1 VGVRLV
7 WLPLGLVGA
16 AIAATYARVPVE
28 RLYHVEAGGV
38 AGGLGRAVVFLDWPC
53 AFVALGVLPL
63 AAARLGRRGRALAAL
78 AAILCAAAAWP
89 GVVDEHDL
97 DAKWSNAPAAA
108 GVGLTVA
115 LALAASRRD
124 RLPGR
129 GVLLVGLALVVLA
142 LPWVVADLGI
152 ATRLPVFLTDQLRTQ
167 PGDPVPH
174 PAVHLGH
181 HHGMDGTL
189 LAICALLLL
198 AEVRAAPPGILRALA
213 AGWVSLLFAWGLGNV
228 ANDAWLE
235 QVVKRGWTTWQVPD
249 ATRPHASWLWAAIL
263 LVAAAS
269 AWSIRNRAGRRHPRR
284 AGAPA

>member
-1 VGVRLV
+1 MRLV

-28 RLYHVEAGGV
+28 QLYHVDVGGV
-38 AGGLGRAVVFLDWPC
+38 TGGLGRAVVFLNWPC

-63 AAARLGRRGRALAAL
+63 AAARLRGRGRMLTGA

-89 GVVDEHDL
+89 GVVSERDL
-97 DAKWSNAPAAA
+97 DAKWSNVPAAV
-108 GVGLTVA
+108 GVGLTLA

-129 GVLLVGLALVVLA
+129 GAMLLGLALVVLA

-167 PGDPVPH
+167 PGDPVSH

-189 LAICALLLL
+189 LALCALLLRP
-198 AEVRAAPPGILRALA
+198 EVRATAAGPLRALA
-213 AGWVSLLFAWGLGNV
+213 AVWVSLLLAWGLGNV

-235 QVVKRGWTTWQVPD
+235 QVVKRGWTTWEVPD

-263 LVAAAS
+263 VLAAAS
-269 AWSIRNRAGRRHPRR
+269 AWSARSRATSCSARR
-284 AGAPA
+284 ADAPA